1 MRLDDDLKYFESSE
15 FKDILA
21 TYETACEAGSQPY
34 MEADELTDI
43 AEYYSM
49 VCHDDERAEEAITL
63 ALQLHPDAVDPQVFK
78 ARQFMQAGELGTA
91 EDLCNAIED
100 QQDREVIFLRAELMV
115 REERVEEAATMLL
128 QIAFT
133 IKEDSDYFLYD
144 SAYIFIDYHIYDQAL
159 VFANQLVQIAPDW
172 YKTWQVMADTNLGL
186 NNNRVAL
193 TYIERMLDVD
203 PFSTESW
210 NWRAE
215 AYCELGEYPEALN
228 STEYALAI
236 DAQNERA
243 TQLKAWVLLQQEHY
257 PEALALYERLIEW
270 SPDNEQ
276 NWLYASYCLLDA
288 DRVEEALAAI
298 EKAEAL
304 AQGMSSEQAVI
315 YEQHAQILSRK
326 GDVEGALENLD
337 KAQTYFEPDADVLD
351 LDLLRARVEAE
362 NERPDLAL
370 DYIQQAYHHHEDEHL
385 VVYFQGALTLF
396 DCGYYEIA
404 RDMLLELLKHD
415 EAPRHQAEYY
425 AYLAYCSMMLEQSEK
440 TLDYLQLA
448 MPMGEDKLRELFS
461 DEFPNVQPA
470 EYYDYYYYRIHNQ
483 WPSYPPF

>member
-100 QQDREVIFLRAELMV
+100 QQHREVIFLRAELMV
-115 REERVEEAATMLL
+115 REERVEQAATMLL
-128 QIAFT
+128 QTAYAIQ
-133 IKEDSDYFLYD
+133 EDSDYFLYD
-144 SAYIFIDYHIYDQAL
+144 SAYIFID
-159 VFANQLVQIAPDW
+159 W

-186 NNNRVAL
+186 SNNRLAL

-203 PFSTESW
+203 PFATVSW

-243 TQLKAWVLLQQEHY
+243 TQLKAWVLLQLEHY

-288 DRVEEALAAI
+288 DRIEEALAAI

-315 YEQHAQILSRK
+315 YE
-326 GDVEGALENLD
+326 
-337 KAQTYFEPDADVLD
+337 
-351 LDLLRARVEAE
+351 
-362 NERPDLAL
+362 
-370 DYIQQAYHHHEDEHL
+370 
-385 VVYFQGALTLF
+385 
-396 DCGYYEIA
+396 
-404 RDMLLELLKHD
+404 
-415 EAPRHQAEYY
+415 
-425 AYLAYCSMMLEQSEK
+425 
-440 TLDYLQLA
+440 
-448 MPMGEDKLRELFS
+448 
-461 DEFPNVQPA
+461 
-470 EYYDYYYYRIHNQ
+470 
-483 WPSYPPF
+483 